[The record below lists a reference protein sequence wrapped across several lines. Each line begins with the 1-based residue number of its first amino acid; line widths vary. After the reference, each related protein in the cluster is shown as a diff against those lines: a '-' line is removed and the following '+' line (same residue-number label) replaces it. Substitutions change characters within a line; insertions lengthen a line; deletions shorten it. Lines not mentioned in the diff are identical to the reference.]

1 MSVHRPGGEFRCRV
15 KISEQRSSQME
26 SKTSRL
32 VTDPNDPRSAPQPL
46 QLPSGECNVADPGD
60 ERCSPAAVKVI
71 LASLPADQ
79 REVFSSALSR
89 VGEEERQ
96 RFHVVSAAV

>member
-1 MSVHRPGGEFRCRV
+1 
-15 KISEQRSSQME
+15 ME

-46 QLPSGECNVADPGD
+46 QLPSGECNVADPGA

-79 REVFSSALSR
+79 REVLSSALSR
-89 VGEEERQ
+89 AVAAPQ
-96 RFHVVSAAV
+96 RRIFLPR